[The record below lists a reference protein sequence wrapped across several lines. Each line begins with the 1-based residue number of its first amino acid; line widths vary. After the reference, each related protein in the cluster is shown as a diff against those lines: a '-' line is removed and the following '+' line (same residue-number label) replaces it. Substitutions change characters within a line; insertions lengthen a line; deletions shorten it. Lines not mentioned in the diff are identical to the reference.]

1 VLCEEDGE
9 GEQGSDSAELKEARE
24 AVSEDTSTEPVTAPD
39 LLVGDVIKGTDG
51 HYYAVDTR
59 PEPSQER
66 QEYPV
71 PHIALRVTEMNGDMS
86 QVTNSEK
93 RVILS
98 QDAVLDVLTPRPK
111 N

>member
-1 VLCEEDGE
+1 VS
-9 GEQGSDSAELKEARE
+9 QVEARE
-24 AVSEDTSTEPVTAPD
+24 AVNEDAPTEPVTAPE
-39 LLVGDVIKGTDG
+39 LQVGDVIKAWNG

-71 PHIALRVTEMNGDMS
+71 PRIAMRVTEMNGDMT
-86 QVTNSEK
+86 QVPNGEK
-93 RVILS
+93 RVVLA
-98 QDAVLDVLTPRPK
+98 QDAVLDVLTPRPM

>member
-1 VLCEEDGE
+1 M
-9 GEQGSDSAELKEARE
+9 
-24 AVSEDTSTEPVTAPD
+24 SEDTSTEPVIAPD
-39 LLVGDVIKGTDG
+39 LQVGDVIKASNG

-59 PEPSQER
+59 PEPSSER

-71 PHIALRVTEMNGDMS
+71 PHIVMWVTEMNGDMS

-111 N
+111 S